1 MVREFWVSAGREDD
15 FERVFGES
23 GIWPELLGRSKQY
36 LDTTLRQESKVERRY
51 KIFDFWQ
58 SHKGF
63 EEFRE
68 RYQADCE
75 RFSLLV
81 LSEGLVEREAV
92 LGSFYSTGS
101 DWDEGTDL
109 VSI

>member
-1 MVREFWVSAGREDD
+1 MSDGREDD

-23 GIWPELLGRSKQY
+23 GIWAELLRRSKQY
-36 LDTTLRQESKVERRY
+36 LGTTLRKQSKVERRY
-51 KIFDFWQ
+51 KVLDYWH
-58 SHKGF
+58 SHEGF

-68 RYQADCE
+68 RYQTDCE

-81 LSEGLVEREAV
+81 ASEGLIEQEVF
-92 LGSFYSTGS
+92 LGSFYTSGT

-109 VSI
+109 VPI